1 MVEDEDRRE
10 PNLGAAEIKPDI
22 EERAFGAE
30 DGSAAAGGDRSY
42 APADG
47 EERADETPRA
57 KLMPMWLLIGAVAL
71 AGVVWYFSDQADKG
85 ASVDADVPLISAED
99 GPVKVRPEEPG
110 GLDVPNRDKYVYKS
124 LTDESAE
131 PDVEQLL
138 PPPEEPVES
147 IVEAVNTAADEA
159 AEAQVA
165 ATSESEKLE
174 VATDDTPSPEEI
186 SAAET
191 PSEPELK
198 ATPEP
203 DAAPELTEPVKVEAA
218 SSEPASPVESAPT
231 AEASAVPEAEPAK
244 PANAS
249 SAAVA
254 DNFRVQFASAR
265 SEDGAESE
273 WRKLQGRQS
282 ELLGGLNLRVVR
294 ADLGDKGVWYRARI
308 GPFSDRTG
316 AGELCDSLKK
326 VGVDCFVA
334 KN

>member
-10 PNLGAAEIKPDI
+10 PNLGTAEIKPDI
-22 EERAFGAE
+22 EERAFGAD
-30 DGSAAAGGDRSY
+30 DGSAAASGDTSY

-47 EERADETPRA
+47 EGRANETPRA

-71 AGVVWYFSDQADKG
+71 AGVVWYFSDQADNG
-85 ASVDADVPLISAED
+85 TGTDADVPLISAED

-124 LTDESAE
+124 LTDETAE

-147 IVEAVNTAADEA
+147 IVEAVETAADEA

-165 ATSESEKLE
+165 ATSETEQLD
-174 VATDDTPSPEEI
+174 VAAGETASPEEI

-191 PSEPELK
+191 PSEPE
-198 ATPEP
+198 P
-203 DAAPELTEPVKVEAA
+203 EAA
-218 SSEPASPVESAPT
+218 SEPVEVVKVQEASSEQPAPVEPAPAIEAQ
-231 AEASAVPEAEPAK
+231 AEPEAEPAK
-244 PANAS
+244 PTTAS
-249 SAAVA
+249 SAAIA

-282 ELLGGLNLRVVR
+282 ELLAGLNLRVVQ

-308 GPFSDRTG
+308 GPFSDRAS
-316 AGELCDSLKK
+316 AGGLCDSLKK

>member
-1 MVEDEDRRE
+1 MVEEEDRRE
-10 PNLGAAEIKPDI
+10 PDLGAAEIKPDI

-30 DGSAAAGGDRSY
+30 DGSAAAGSVNS
-42 APADG
+42 AS
-47 EERADETPRA
+47 ETPRA

-71 AGVVWYFSDQADKG
+71 AGVVWYFSDQADNGSG
-85 ASVDADVPLISAED
+85 ADTDVPLISAED
-99 GPVKVRPEEPG
+99 GPVKVRPDEPG

-147 IVEAVNTAADEA
+147 IVEAVETAADEA
-159 AEAQVA
+159 VEAQEA
-165 ATSESEKLE
+165 ATSETEMLDI
-174 VATDDTPSPEEI
+174 ATDDTPSPEEI

-191 PSEPELK
+191 PNELELK
-198 ATPEP
+198 GTPEP
-203 DAAPELTEPVKVEAA
+203 DAAPEPTEPIKVEAA
-218 SSEPASPVESAPT
+218 PSEPATPVESAPT
-231 AEASAVPEAEPAK
+231 AEASAVPDAEPAK

-282 ELLGGLNLRVVR
+282 ELLAGLNLRVVR

-316 AGELCDSLKK
+316 ASGLCDSLKK

>member
-1 MVEDEDRRE
+1 MVEGDDRRE
-10 PNLGAAEIKPDI
+10 PDLGANEIKPDI
-22 EERAFGAE
+22 EERAFGVD
-30 DGSAAAGGDRSY
+30 DGSTAAGGDESYTPAEGVRS
-42 APADG
+42 AS
-47 EERADETPRA
+47 ETPRA

-71 AGVVWYFSDQADKG
+71 AGVVWYFSDQADNGTG
-85 ASVDADVPLISAED
+85 ADGEVPLISAED

-124 LTDESAE
+124 LTDEPAE

-147 IVEAVNTAADEA
+147 IVKAVETAADEA
-159 AEAQVA
+159 AEAQVTA
-165 ATSESEKLE
+165 IGEAETSD
-174 VATDDTPSPEEI
+174 VATDDTLSPEDI

-191 PSEPELK
+191 PSEPDPKPKPEPD

-203 DAAPELTEPVKVEAA
+203 TETVKVEEA
-218 SSEPASPVESAPT
+218 SSEPVPIV
-231 AEASAVPEAEPAK
+231 EASAAPEAEPAESRLA
-244 PANAS
+244 P

-265 SEDGAESE
+265 SEEGAEGE
-273 WRKLQGRQS
+273 WRRLQGRHS
-282 ELLGGLNLRVVR
+282 ELLAALNLRVVR

-308 GPFSDRTG
+308 GPFSDRAG
-316 AGELCDSLKK
+316 ANGLCDALKAR
-326 VGVDCFVA
+326 GVDCFVA

>member
-1 MVEDEDRRE
+1 MVEEEDRRE
-10 PNLGAAEIKPDI
+10 PDLGASEIKPDI
-22 EERAFGAE
+22 EARAFGAE
-30 DGSAAAGGDRSY
+30 DGSAAAGSVNS
-42 APADG
+42 AS
-47 EERADETPRA
+47 ETPRA

-71 AGVVWYFSDQADKG
+71 AGVVWYFSDQAENGSG
-85 ASVDADVPLISAED
+85 AETDVPLISAED
-99 GPVKVRPEEPG
+99 GPVKVRPDEPG

-147 IVEAVNTAADEA
+147 IIEAVTTAADETDDS
-159 AEAQVA
+159 QVA
-165 ATSESEKLE
+165 ATGETEKLDI
-174 VATDDTPSPEEI
+174 ATDGTPSPEEI

-191 PSEPELK
+191 ASEAELNPEPKSEPA

-203 DAAPELTEPVKVEAA
+203 TETAKVEDA
-218 SSEPASPVESAPT
+218 SSEQAAPVEPAPT
-231 AEASAVPEAEPAK
+231 VETSAVPEAEVVK
-244 PANAS
+244 PKNTS

-273 WRKLQGRQS
+273 WRKLQGRHS
-282 ELLGGLNLRVVR
+282 ELLAGMNLRVVR

-308 GPFSDRTG
+308 GPFSDRAG
-316 AGELCDSLKK
+316 AGTLCDSLKK
-326 VGVDCFVA
+326 VVVDCFVA